1 MNASSGTEWFKD
13 IFSLLVFWEVFLN
26 EAFSLYRIY
35 IYTDVLLMHLESVS
49 KHGPIFSLF
58 TAIHYLLYYRSNHEA
73 IIQITI
79 AILFIIFIFLLHTR
93 KKRPVLY
100 CMSSTIKYDILDVQA
115 WRL

>member
-1 MNASSGTEWFKD
+1 
-13 IFSLLVFWEVFLN
+13 
-26 EAFSLYRIY
+26 
-35 IYTDVLLMHLESVS
+35 MHLESVS
-49 KHGPIFSLF
+49 KHGPIFCLF
-58 TAIHYLLYYRSNHEA
+58 TEIHYLLYYRSKHEA

-79 AILFIIFIFLLHTR
+79 AVLFIIFIFLLHTHE